1 MYYDGVGVKH
11 DYKKAIEYYE
21 KAAELG
27 NKRSKKIIM
36 RYRYAKEEKIEYNE
50 LFLLEEDAHEDD
62 LYYEKI
68 KKMIADG
75 GKIISV
81 KALTDL
87 DQIQIPR
94 DVQDNNKIKDYI
106 IKSLLEFFNE
116 KKDDTVINIRQMKDL
131 TFSSITDFYTVSDL
145 KKIVNVYKKFF
156 DGIDLN
162 QNQEDIFMQI
172 YIKLDLMISY
182 DHDA

>member
-1 MYYDGVGVKH
+1 M
-11 DYKKAIEYYE
+11 
-21 KAAELG
+21 
-27 NKRSKKIIM
+27 
-36 RYRYAKEEKIEYNE
+36 
-50 LFLLEEDAHEDD
+50 FLLEEDAHEDD

-172 YIKLDLMISY
+172 YIKLALMISY
-182 DHDA
+182 DHDALKKHENEKRSTSRNLMTFFK